1 MTLLSGAT
9 LAQNG
14 LDNRYA
20 PASNTYQATQV
31 STSTNLTSRVL
42 ATTQPPAFA
51 PVSSIGPNDILVDP
65 SKTFQSFLGCG
76 AALTDAA
83 AYCFMSYLTAT
94 QRHALLTEMFSPSQG
109 NLSAVRISFGSTDFQ
124 QSSPYT
130 YDEVPTGQTDAGMIN
145 FTVQQDTV
153 RLIPLLREIL
163 AINPGVKVIA
173 SVWHP
178 PSWMLT
184 VPADNFTT
192 TNVVIAS
199 QWLTTYAAYLVKCV
213 QAYESFGI
221 PIYGVCYANECEPG
235 NKFGMAVAD
244 QQTVIKTFGA
254 GLENAGLAATKII
267 SHDAQWDSITTTA
280 TAVLADAATAAYL
293 DGVAFHGYS
302 GIPSSSQNTLRRAY
316 PGLNVYNTE
325 WRSLAAE
332 SADTVMRG
340 MAGGWV
346 VETIENFSSMVL
358 CWNMALDQAGNPTTT
373 SPGRRGFVTIPN
385 TSTGVVVRNQE
396 FYALTHLSRFV
407 KPGAKRC
414 AVLGPSR
421 GPRYNA
427 YITYPSTLKTTAFTN
442 PDGSIVVY
450 AYNGAGT
457 SQTFQIIDGRT
468 NKGFAATVAA
478 GDVATFVWGLPSQSS
493 IAGTTPPGAP
503 AAVTPTVTPTPGTAT
518 ITWAA
523 PSTGAP
529 VTGYSI
535 YRGTTLIGMA
545 PSTATSYVDLV
556 GAGTYTYQVAFDST
570 AGTVTSSGVNGT
582 IVAATASGAPVVTAS
597 SNTAGAGLVLTWTAP
612 AANGAPVTSYSV
624 NRSTTTGTETSI
636 ATAYQ
641 GILTYTDT
649 SAVGGTAYFYT
660 VTATNSVGSTTSAEI
675 TATRQGAFIDVVAT
689 GTVATN
695 AASATWSHNAT
706 SGLANTLVVVALGGS
721 GVDGTNNNPT
731 FSGVTYGGVAMTSLS
746 RVAGNPGSSANRV
759 IDLWYLVAPTAGAK
773 TIVATLNG
781 SAGSVVS
788 NIFPASISFGG
799 VNQSTPFGTPVTAA
813 SANTAAQSVT
823 TAGVAKDL
831 VLAAMSARTTQVPPG
846 TGAGQI
852 TQWELNKND
861 NTQVMA
867 TIQTSGSSV
876 VSSFS
881 WATASTGAM
890 VAVPV
895 KGA

>member
-1 MTLLSGAT
+1 MTLRDSAT

-14 LDNRYA
+14 LDFRYES
-20 PASNTYQATQV
+20 ASTVYQALQT

-42 ATTQPPAFA
+42 ATSVPPAFA
-51 PVSSIGPNDILVDP
+51 SVSSVGPNDILVDP
-65 SKTFQSFLGCG
+65 TKTYQSFLGCG

-83 AYCFMSYLTAT
+83 AYCFMTYLSSD
-94 QRHALLTEMFSPSQG
+94 QRSAILNEMFSPSQG

-130 YDEVPTGQTDAGMIN
+130 YDEMPSGQTDAGLIN
-145 FTVQQDTV
+145 FSVQQDTL
-153 RLIPLLREIL
+153 RIIPLLREIL
-163 AINPGVKVIA
+163 AINPGVRVIA

-184 VPADNFTT
+184 VPADNFGAN
-192 TNVVIAS
+192 NVVIAS
-199 QWLTTYAAYLVKCV
+199 GNLTVYANYLVKCV

-254 GLENAGLAATKII
+254 GLESAGLATKII
-267 SHDAQWDSITTTA
+267 SHDAQWDSISTTA
-280 TAVLADAATAAYL
+280 ELVLADAATAAYL

-302 GIPSSSQNTLRRAY
+302 GIPSSSQNILHRSN

-346 VETIENFSSMVL
+346 VENVENFSSMVL
-358 CWNMALDQAGNPTTT
+358 CWNMALDQTGNPTTT
-373 SPGRRGFVTIPN
+373 SPGRRGFITIPN
-385 TSTGVVVRNQE
+385 TSSGAIVRNQE
-396 FYALTHLSRFV
+396 FYALTHVSRFV

-414 AVLGPSR
+414 SVLGPSR

-427 YITYPSTLKTTAFTN
+427 YITYPSTMKTTAFTN
-442 PDGSIVVY
+442 PDGSVVVY
-450 AYNGAGT
+450 AYNGTGS

-468 NKGFAATVAA
+468 NKGFPATVGA
-478 GDVATFVWGLPSQSS
+478 GDVATFVWGEPAQFDL
-493 IAGTTPPGAP
+493 AGATPPVLP
-503 AAVTPTVTPTPGTAT
+503 AAVTPTVTPSPGTAT
-518 ITWAA
+518 ISW
-523 PSTGAP
+523 STPASGAQ

-535 YRGTTLIGMA
+535 FRGGVLVGMA
-545 PSTATSYVDLV
+545 SATATSYVDLV
-556 GAGTYTYQVAFDST
+556 GAGTYAYTVRLHST
-570 AGTVTSSGVNGT
+570 VGSVTSLPVNGT
-582 IVAATASGAPVVTAS
+582 ISAATAPSAVTVTAVA
-597 SNTAGAGLVLTWTAP
+597 NTAGAGLVLTWTA
-612 AANGAPVTSYSV
+612 ATANGAVVTSYSV
-624 NRSTTTGTETSI
+624 NRSSTTGTETSI
-636 ATAYQ
+636 ATASE

-649 SAVGGTAYFYT
+649 SAVGGTQYFYT
-660 VTATNSVGSTTSAEI
+660 VSATNSVGTTTSTEI

-689 GTVATN
+689 GTVVSS
-695 AASATWSHNAT
+695 AASATWTHNVT
-706 SGLANTLVVVALGGS
+706 SGVANSLVVVALGGS
-721 GVDGTNNNPT
+721 GVDGTNNNPV
-731 FSGVTYGGVAMTSLS
+731 FSGVTYNGVAMTNLQ
-746 RVAGNPGSSANRV
+746 RVAGNAGSSANRI
-759 IDLWYLVAPTAGAK
+759 IDLWYLIAPPSGSK

-781 SAGSVVS
+781 SAGSVQS

-813 SANTAAQSVT
+813 SANTAAQSVVT
-823 TAGVAKDL
+823 SGVSKDL
-831 VLAAMSARTTQVPPG
+831 VLAAISARTTQNPPG

-852 TQWELNKND
+852 TQWELNKGD

-867 TIQTSGSSV
+867 TIQTGGSSV
-876 VSSFS
+876 TSSFS
-881 WATASTGAM
+881 WATASTGAL